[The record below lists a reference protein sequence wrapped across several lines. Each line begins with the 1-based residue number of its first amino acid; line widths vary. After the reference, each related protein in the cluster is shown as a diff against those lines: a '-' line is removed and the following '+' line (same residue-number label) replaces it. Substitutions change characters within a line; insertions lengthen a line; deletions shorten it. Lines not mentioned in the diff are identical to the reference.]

1 MLQNIYNVQVWC
13 LAHKSEDHSVRVQH
27 LEVYIWQHQCT
38 HLSLGI
44 KRVLPDA
51 ESADNRGHSGL
62 HLEWVKETRMCRILC
77 ECTVAYI
84 GQTGCFIMTSMTDSS
99 ILNKSAIAEH
109 GIDILLKDKGVLAMK
124 KQPHKLHHV
133 GHDSDWA
140 VLGWDGNCLSK
151 SCTPVILNVGMCI
164 GCV

>member
-1 MLQNIYNVQVWC
+1 MLQNIYNIQVWC

-133 GHDSDWA
+133 GHDSD
-140 VLGWDGNCLSK
+140 
-151 SCTPVILNVGMCI
+151 
-164 GCV
+164 